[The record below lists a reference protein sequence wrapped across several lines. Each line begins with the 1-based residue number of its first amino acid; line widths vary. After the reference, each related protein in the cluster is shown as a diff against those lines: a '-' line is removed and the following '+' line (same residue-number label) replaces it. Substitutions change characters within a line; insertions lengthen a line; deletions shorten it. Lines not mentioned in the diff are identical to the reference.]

1 MPEEVRRR
9 RSAKYEALDAERRA
23 EAEESARMEEK
34 RRKQEEA
41 EAAQAAAEAAEPTP
55 TPKPEPEEASAPDA
69 KPETYVSD
77 TGSLRYRVG
86 NENRA
91 NARFGEAQRLAA
103 SQPNQVYY
111 PYQMSG
117 ANQPVQAEPY
127 YQSGAWQTQQQPY
140 SAWQTGAGGYAAY
153 QSGEEPAAEPQS
165 QPTVVYYPQR
175 EAERAGKQGSKRNG
189 GKAKKT
195 GRKCPVWVFPSLAGG
210 VLVLLSLAFLF
221 VVLPMIQNARDDAKA
236 EEASRERAAA
246 VAVYDAVYCD
256 NVFVDGISL
265 GGMSQQE
272 ARDAVTR
279 QSAATFSW
287 AVELTFNG
295 ETIRTV
301 NESDVGIHIDIER
314 ALEEAWNQ
322 GHIGDAEMRWQQME
336 SLESTPYEGYSAT
349 VSEDTSRL
357 DAILAMIAQ
366 EHYVPAVDATFA
378 GFNADA
384 TDPFSFNPEV
394 YGTMLDTE
402 GMKAA
407 LEHMAENRESGSL
420 ELKLIRLAPAVTEAS
435 LRAERYVLRGRATTP
450 ISMTK
455 STEDRNNNIRR
466 AFELISGTVIQPG
479 GKFSFN
485 DIVGKRTIENGFFPA
500 EEYANG
506 KHEDGIGGGVCQAS
520 TTIYQAAVRANMQID
535 KRTPHSMA
543 VNYTDYGK
551 DATVYWW
558 NGRGGQKLDFA
569 FTNTTDYPIYI
580 KAAVQSSDKNK
591 KNLVCNVWI
600 YGQAMEPG
608 VTYDLATQENPIPV
622 PETEYVRDKNAKYVT
637 YEDEQYEF
645 QKAEEGTEVLRW
657 LVRYVN
663 GKEVERTQ
671 LETDTYAPK
680 PQIIYVGTR
689 KRPE

>member
-1 MPEEVRRR
+1 MPEGTRRR
-9 RSAKYEALDAERRA
+9 RSDKYEAQDEERRA
-23 EAEESARMEEK
+23 VAEEKETA
-34 RRKQEEA
+34 
-41 EAAQAAAEAAEPTP
+41 
-55 TPKPEPEEASAPDA
+55 
-69 KPETYVSD
+69 PETPAENGAVPEKKAEEPVLTD

-86 NENRA
+86 NENRG
-91 NARFGEAQRLAA
+91 NGRFGEAQRLAA
-103 SQPNQVYY
+103 SQPNPVYY
-111 PYQMSG
+111 PYEMSG
-117 ANQPVQAEPY
+117 ANQPVQADPY
-127 YQSGAWQTQQQPY
+127 SQSGAWQPRQQTSP
-140 SAWQTGAGGYAAY
+140 WQTGVGGEYAAY
-153 QSGEEPAAEPQS
+153 QTYGQPAQDSQPMRNPQPAAYDSEAES
-165 QPTVVYYPQR
+165 EHAPQR
-175 EAERAGKQGSKRNG
+175 NESGAAVEKARKKRRGWLLPTLLGS
-189 GKAKKT
+189 
-195 GRKCPVWVFPSLAGG
+195 G
-210 VLVLLSLAFLF
+210 VALIGMVFLF
-221 VVLPMIQNARDDAKA
+221 VILPIIQNSREAAKA
-236 EEASRERAAA
+236 EEAHRELVAA
-246 VAVYDAVYCD
+246 VSVYNEKYCE
-256 NVFVDGISL
+256 NVWVDGIHL

-279 QSAATFSW
+279 QSAETFSW
-287 AVELTFNG
+287 SVELTFNG
-295 ETIRTV
+295 ETVRTL

-314 ALEEAWNQ
+314 ALEDAWNQ
-322 GHIGDAEMRWQQME
+322 GHLGDEDMRWEEME
-336 SLESTPYEGYSAT
+336 ALKAAPYEGYSVT
-349 VSEDTSRL
+349 SDDTSRL
-357 DAILAMIAQ
+357 DAILALIAQ
-366 EHYVPAVDATFA
+366 EYYTPAVDATFA

-394 YGTMLDTE
+394 YGAILDTE
-402 GMKAA
+402 GMKTA

-420 ELKLIRLAPAVTEAS
+420 ELKLIPLAPLVTEAS
-435 LRAERYVLRGRATTP
+435 LRAEQYALRGKSTTP

-500 EEYANG
+500 EEYVKGA
-506 KHEDGIGGGVCQAS
+506 HEDGIGGGVCQAS

-558 NGRGGQKLDFA
+558 PGKGGQKLDFA

-580 KAAVQSSDKNK
+580 KAAVQSSEKNK

-608 VTYDLATQENPIPV
+608 VTYDLDTQENPIPA

-637 YEDEQYEF
+637 YKDEQYEY

-657 LVRYVN
+657 LVKYVN

-689 KRPE
+689 ERQD